1 MKVRFVDNASHVDLR
16 GEFRRIFDSEW
27 NELKD
32 FNFKQTGIS
41 KNPKRNTLR
50 GMHYQTSGP
59 PEHKLITVLSG
70 SIYLVVSNAHL
81 VYEESEIR
89 NEYFLISDTSK
100 SSLLVPSGLATGW
113 ISSSDSAIISYMMTA
128 RYQDCKYSGFCFND
142 TFAQIKWPNVPEVI
156 SEKDLNWQSLK

>member
-27 NELKD
+27 NGLQH

-50 GMHYQTSGP
+50 GMHYQTYGP
-59 PEHKLITVLSG
+59 PEHKLIAVLSG
-70 SIYLVVSNAHL
+70 SIHLVVSNAHL
-81 VYEESEIR
+81 VSEVSEVQ

-113 ISSSDSAIISYMMTA
+113 ISLADSVIISYMMTA
-128 RYQDCKYSGFCFND
+128 RYQDCKYSGFRFND
-142 TFAQIKWPNVPEVI
+142 TFAQIKWPNVPQII